1 MMLSVIIPCF
11 NERRTIR
18 KIVEKVQAAV
28 ARDLE
33 IVIVN
38 DASTD
43 GSELIVDKLRSDQ
56 VKVILMKSATKA
68 FPVVSNVTDPAT
80 HVTYTSHYDLFTIG
94 AGYLDVWAALNYTS
108 VPPPGAATS

>member
-1 MMLSVIIPCF
+1 MILSVIIPCF

-43 GSELIVDKLRSDQ
+43 GSGEIVNKLRSDQ
-56 VKVILMKSATKA
+56 VKVIHHATNLGK
-68 FPVVSNVTDPAT
+68 
-80 HVTYTSHYDLFTIG
+80 G
-94 AGYLDVWAALNYTS
+94 AALNTGLQNDS
-108 VPPPGAATS
+108 THIGLGDRRICKRARHAAPVERLP